1 MTQHG
6 KILIT
11 TQKEDLT
18 AIPQITISKSVYEQ
32 LLEDQEWLRCLKQ
45 AGVDN
50 WEGIGMAYEIK
61 DEIEKEAKQSS

>member
-11 TQKEDLT
+11 TQKEDPT
-18 AIPQITISKSVYEQ
+18 TISQITIPKLVYEQ
-32 LLEDQEWLRCLKQ
+32 LLKDQEWLDCLRQ
-45 AGVDN
+45 AGVNN

-61 DEIEKEAKQSS
+61 DEIEKEANQLS

>member
-11 TQKEDLT
+11 TQKEDPT
-18 AIPQITISKSVYEQ
+18 TIPQITIPKLVYEQ
-32 LLEDQEWLRCLKQ
+32 LLKDQEWLRCLRQ
-45 AGVDN
+45 AGVNN
-50 WEGIGMAYEIK
+50 WEGIGMAYKIK